1 MIFSGLLGANMQ
13 STKREDMLNTAH
25 RIAEHTNVL
34 IVCSSNHVSQMLHK
48 EQCDHLRNV
57 GVEFDLCMDKCISLK
72 NGKRIFFRP
81 FTGSPRHILGFDA
94 FTMLDDFEAY
104 RLDHDLQLSPWV
116 TSIGFLQRRV
126 EPRPLMLRRLVL
138 QLNVEVLVALI
149 VVRLLACFKETAIV
163 CIGWI
168 FHVFQHTILAC

>member
-1 MIFSGLLGANMQ
+1 MQ

-104 RLDHDLQLSPWV
+104 RLDHDLQLYIETINKQKIEGDPN
-116 TSIGFLQRRV
+116 IADI
-126 EPRPLMLRRLVL
+126 LRTHLR
-138 QLNVEVLVALI
+138 N
-149 VVRLLACFKETAIV
+149 
-163 CIGWI
+163 
-168 FHVFQHTILAC
+168 